1 MDIDSGD
8 DLNPLAFKR
17 HTASTAWLNFTK
29 FVPKNEYGKV
39 RSNSWDTV

>member
-8 DLNPLAFKR
+8 DLNPIAFEL
-17 HTASTAWLNFTK
+17 HSFTAWLNFTK

-39 RSNSWDTV
+39 CSNFWDTI